1 MIAEDFFRI
10 INNPEDLIHQLVEW
24 GIIQNPSDMRCY
36 SCEGQC
42 NMRIRDRKTYP
53 SISMRCKLCKKEFS
67 LFRNT
72 FFAFEEGQKSALKL
86 PPQKILKII
95 EYYFEDKTYKK
106 ICTLADIKSA
116 KTITDWCNFVRERI
130 HHHLEDQ
137 TLGGNGKIVEIDES
151 LMRGRQKYNR
161 GRYLLGDILD
171 LKPANNCRR
180 NNYGERKDGPWVFG
194 MAERNT
200 RNLKMFY
207 VEDRKASTLVPLLRK
222 HVDPQSVIWP
232 DE

>member
-86 PPQKILKII
+86 PP
-95 EYYFEDKTYKK
+95 
-106 ICTLADIKSA
+106 
-116 KTITDWCNFVRERI
+116 TINDWCNFVRERI

-137 TLGGNGKIVEIDES
+137 TLGGNGKIVEIDEY
-151 LMRGRQKYNR
+151 LMRGRRKYNR
-161 GRYLLGDILD
+161 GRYLLGNILD
-171 LKPANNCRR
+171 LNPANNCRR
-180 NNYGERKDGPWVFG
+180 NNYGEREDGPWVFG

-200 RNLKMFY
+200 RNLKMLY